1 MSQVLAFIAVTLVVS
16 VVGIILIRI
25 IERIILNLRQWASQ
39 TPATEHQ
46 PPIQGQPL
54 DASTTR
60 RWMRFSAPD
69 ESDEQ

>member
-1 MSQVLAFIAVTLVVS
+1 MDQVLSFIAVTLVVS

-25 IERIILNLRQWASQ
+25 VERIIMNLRQWANEPPNS
-39 TPATEHQ
+39 ELQ
-46 PPIQGQPL
+46 PPIQGELL

-69 ESDEQ
+69 KSDEQ